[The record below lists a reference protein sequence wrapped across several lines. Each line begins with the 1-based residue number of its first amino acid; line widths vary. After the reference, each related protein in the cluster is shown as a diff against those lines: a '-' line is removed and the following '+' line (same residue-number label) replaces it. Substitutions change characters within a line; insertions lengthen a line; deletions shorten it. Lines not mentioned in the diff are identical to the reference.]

1 MPRVSQAASLIP
13 RVDGRPERL
22 EPPQILSAPVA
33 AIFRRLV
40 AATQPEHFAPGD
52 MPLLVQY
59 CEAIRLCDEACEHLR
74 DGGAVADGKVNPWLI
89 VYEKAS
95 RMLVAL
101 SARLRL
107 SPQHR
112 YSKDKANTS
121 GRGPLPFTPDW
132 SKLRADNGT

>member
-1 MPRVSQAASLIP
+1 MTSDPIL

-22 EPPQILSAPVA
+22 KPPVGLSEPVA
-33 AIFRRLV
+33 AIFRELASSV
-40 AATQPEHFAPGD
+40 QPEHFAPGD
-52 MPLLVQY
+52 LPLLVQY

-74 DGGAVADGKVNPWLI
+74 GAGAVSEGKVSPWLI
-89 VYEKAS
+89 VHEKAS

-112 YSKDKANTS
+112 YSKNKADTT
-121 GRGPLPFTPDW
+121 GRGRGRFHPDFATKKPW
-132 SKLRADNGT
+132 EQ